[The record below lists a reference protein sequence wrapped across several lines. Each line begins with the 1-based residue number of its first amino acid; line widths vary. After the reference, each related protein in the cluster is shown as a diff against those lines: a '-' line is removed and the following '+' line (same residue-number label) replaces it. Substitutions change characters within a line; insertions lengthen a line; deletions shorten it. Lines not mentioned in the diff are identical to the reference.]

1 VGSLQPGAPGLRG
14 AGAGAG
20 QTPWLAIAIGGM
32 ILLLIL
38 AGSQL
43 ERRRPQVIL

>member
-1 VGSLQPGAPGLRG
+1 VGGS
-14 AGAGAG
+14 
-20 QTPWLAIAIGGM
+20 QTPWLAIAIGGL

-38 AGSQL
+38 TGSQL